1 MADRYS
7 IGAVSRR
14 TGIPVTTLR
23 FYERELPRLFPIRK
37 TAGGHRRYDNRDVS
51 RFATLR
57 ALTAE
62 GLPLAEVKRV
72 LRTRGEDEGLAE
84 AIERISERLE
94 AESAPP
100 RISPGGSRRSKRGWP
115 GGTSRP
121 HAEAGSE
128 SASRLPKNGV
138 SRSKRGISPLPVRI
152 RSL

>member
-51 RFATLR
+51 RFATVR

-62 GLPLAEVKRV
+62 GLPLAEVKRA
-72 LRTRGEDEGLAE
+72 LRSRGEDEALAE

-94 AESAPP
+94 AGERAAEDLARRVAALEARLAGRDEPPP
-100 RISPGGSRRSKRGWP
+100 RRGWF
-115 GGTSRP
+115 G
-121 HAEAGSE
+121 
-128 SASRLPKNGV
+128 
-138 SRSKRGISPLPVRI
+138 KR
-152 RSL
+152 

>member
-72 LRTRGEDEGLAE
+72 LRSRGEDEGLVE
-84 AIERISERLE
+84 AIEKISERLE
-94 AESAPP
+94 AGERTAEDLSRRVAALEARLAGRDEPPP
-100 RISPGGSRRSKRGWP
+100 RRGWF
-115 GGTSRP
+115 G
-121 HAEAGSE
+121 
-128 SASRLPKNGV
+128 
-138 SRSKRGISPLPVRI
+138 KR
-152 RSL
+152 

>member
-94 AESAPP
+94 AGERAAEDLARRVAALEARLAGRDEPPP
-100 RISPGGSRRSKRGWP
+100 RRGWF
-115 GGTSRP
+115 G
-121 HAEAGSE
+121 
-128 SASRLPKNGV
+128 
-138 SRSKRGISPLPVRI
+138 KR
-152 RSL
+152 